1 MRGPNCLG
9 PVAKRGLHNPRVAAI
24 SKHRSADA
32 QGDGFLGS
40 RLVGKVNDYTFGTGL
55 RRAQY
60 WVQND
65 YVEGNV
71 TEGWSKK
78 LQIDEHCVAVY
89 NLPPGANE
97 TGIRAL
103 FARCCAV
110 KQVTTFSPPP
120 PFNRHLSLCTLHSS
134 P

>member
-1 MRGPNCLG
+1 MCPAVKVLDDDVDLVRGPNCLG
-9 PVAKRGLHNPRVAAI
+9 PVAKRGLHNPRAAAI
-24 SKHRSADA
+24 
-32 QGDGFLGS
+32 F
-40 RLVGKVNDYTFGTGL
+40 NDYTFGTGL

-65 YVEGNV
+65 YVEGNI

-103 FARCCAV
+103 FARCGDV
-110 KQVTTFSPPP
+110 KQVSTDDI
-120 PFNRHLSLCTLHSS
+120 
-134 P
+134 